1 MNRSQD
7 MSIYYCSG
15 CDGLRDS
22 DEEWMHDFGDSRY
35 LCDKCMVHEEAMI
48 ESMDQLRKMA
58 KMGEI

>member
-1 MNRSQD
+1 